1 MEYVG
6 GVGDG
11 GRGDCAG
18 PVDSKLF
25 EAEDDYYV
33 TVPLCADV
41 CFTNENGY
49 RKQGVEHKLQR
60 IGLLQLP
67 RLHVER
73 TLFLRLQPA
82 INTMGVEC
90 VVTHTPCNLKITR
103 IEQTYFTVTL
113 LS

>member
-18 PVDSKLF
+18 SVDSKLF

-49 RKQGVEHKLQR
+49 RKQGVE
-60 IGLLQLP
+60 
-67 RLHVER
+67 
-73 TLFLRLQPA
+73 
-82 INTMGVEC
+82 
-90 VVTHTPCNLKITR
+90 
-103 IEQTYFTVTL
+103 
-113 LS
+113 S